1 MHASVVYVDIQDV
14 EAATKGVA
22 DTVIPNLKKA
32 PGFVGAY
39 FVALDGSHGM
49 SVAVFETE
57 EQAKAAAPAEAGN
70 LSPGVT
76 LTKHEIGRVVGAA

>member
-22 DTVIPNLKKA
+22 ETVIPNLKQA

-49 SVAVFETE
+49 SIAVFETE
-57 EQAKAAAPAEAGN
+57 DQAKAASPTAEGS

-76 LTKHEIGRVVGAA
+76 LTKTEIGRIVGAA

>member
-22 DTVIPNLKKA
+22 ENVIPNLKQL

-39 FVALDGSHGM
+39 FVALDGAHGF

-57 EQAKAAAPAEAGN
+57 EQAKASAPEEGN

-76 LTKHEIGRVVGAA
+76 LTKSEIGRVVGVA

>member
-22 DTVIPNLKKA
+22 ETVIPNLKQA

-39 FVALDGSHGM
+39 FVALDGSHGF
-49 SVAVFETE
+49 SIAVFETE
-57 EQAKAAAPAEAGN
+57 EQAKAAAPTEGAM
-70 LSPGVT
+70 SPGVT
-76 LTKHEIGRVVGAA
+76 LIKTEMGRVVGAA